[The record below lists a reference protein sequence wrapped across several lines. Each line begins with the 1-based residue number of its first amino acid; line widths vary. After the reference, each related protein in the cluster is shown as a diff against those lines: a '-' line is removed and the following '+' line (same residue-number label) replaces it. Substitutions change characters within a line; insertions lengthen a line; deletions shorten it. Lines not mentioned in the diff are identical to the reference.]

1 MEPLPKTPWPP
12 FDRAA
17 HPRVDLHSHTT
28 LSDGSL
34 TPRELVRLAA
44 GVGLEVLAVT
54 DHDTTEALAEALDEG
69 QRVGLRIIPGME
81 VSALLPPA
89 PGVDAEGRGAPRG
102 PAGTS
107 PLSPEAGG
115 AGARSGAPTRGEGVG
130 RNVHILAYFPA
141 RSMPRVATWQ
151 AERRELRRA
160 RLLRMVERL
169 AALGAPIELE
179 AITRGADPRRSPG
192 RLHVARA
199 LVAAGHVGDV
209 REAFDRFLAAGQP
222 GYVQDQVPAATEA
235 LAMIRGLGG
244 LSVVAHPALD
254 LQPGDLADLAARG
267 LDGVEAFHHCH
278 GPDQAAEW
286 AARASA
292 LGLVV
297 TGGSDYHGDPRAEGA
312 PPPAAEGEQR
322 LGHVPLPHAA
332 WEAFEAALAAR
343 AGPGCDVSRPSAP
356 VGDDEGSR
364 R

>member
-89 PGVDAEGRGAPRG
+89 
-102 PAGTS
+102 
-107 PLSPEAGG
+107 
-115 AGARSGAPTRGEGVG
+115 GAPTRGEGAG

-199 LVAAGHVGDV
+199 LVAAGHVADV

-254 LQPGDLADLAARG
+254 LQAGDLADLAAQG

-286 AARASA
+286 AAQAGA

-356 VGDDEGSR
+356 VGDDEGTR

>member
-69 QRVGLRIIPGME
+69 QKVGLRILPGME
-81 VSALLPPA
+81 VSALLP
-89 PGVDAEGRGAPRG
+89 GD
-102 PAGTS
+102 
-107 PLSPEAGG
+107 
-115 AGARSGAPTRGEGVG
+115 

-141 RSMPRVATWQ
+141 RSMPLVAAWQ
-151 AERRELRRA
+151 AERRELRRS
-160 RLLRMVERL
+160 RLARMVERL
-169 AALGAPIELE
+169 AELGAPIELE

-199 LVAAGHVGDV
+199 LVAAGHVADV

-222 GYVQDQVPAATEA
+222 GYVQDQVPAAIEA

-254 LQPGDLADLAARG
+254 LREGDLSDLAAQG

-278 GPDQAAEW
+278 GPDQAALW
-286 AARASA
+286 AAQAAA

-312 PPPAAEGEQR
+312 PPPAADVEQR
-322 LGHVPLPHAA
+322 LGHVPLPHPA
-332 WEAFEAALAAR
+332 WEAFEACLAAR
-343 AGPGCDVSRPSAP
+343 AGPGCDV
-356 VGDDEGSR
+356 G
-364 R
+364 

>member
-69 QRVGLRIIPGME
+69 ERVGLRVLPGME

-89 PGVDAEGRGAPRG
+89 PAAGDADGRGAPRG
-102 PAGTS
+102 PAASS
-107 PLSPEAGG
+107 PLSADAGG
-115 AGARSGAPTRGEGVG
+115 AGARSGAPAGGESAG

-141 RSMPRVATWQ
+141 RSMPLVAAWQ

-169 AALGAPIELE
+169 AELGAPIELE

-199 LVAAGHVGDV
+199 LVAAGHVKDV

-222 GYVQDQVPAATEA
+222 GYIQDQVPAATEA

-254 LQPGDLADLAARG
+254 LQDHDLGELAAQG

-278 GPDQAAEW
+278 GPDQAAVW
-286 AARASA
+286 AARAVA

-312 PPPAAEGEQR
+312 PAPRADVEER
-322 LGHVPLPHAA
+322 LGRVQLPQAA

-343 AGPGCDVSRPSAP
+343 ADPGCE
-356 VGDDEGSR
+356 VG
-364 R
+364 